1 MLCGLADGEER
12 WSIIAQLVEAALAEI
27 ESDERTVQL
36 LKRLASIYELRLDGP
51 GMAVDA
57 YRRALTVRPDDTS
70 ILHALARLFSIG
82 QQWNE
87 LLEIYQQELSY
98 TDDAAAY
105 LEIQFKIAQL
115 LEDLLG
121 EPKAAIEVYRD
132 ILDANEA
139 EVESLKALARLY
151 AAEDMHTELAEIYE
165 IQLAH
170 ADDTTAVRIQ
180 IRLAELRDLKLG
192 EGEQALSIY
201 RSVLENDPR
210 NVDALRAME
219 RLLLDPELKG
229 EAASCLIP
237 TKTWSSGGTWSALSK
252 FSKNWLRPKTT
263 G

>member
-1 MLCGLADGEER
+1 MSTLNLLCGLADGEER

-180 IRLAELRDLKLG
+180 
-192 EGEQALSIY
+192 
-201 RSVLENDPR
+201 
-210 NVDALRAME
+210 
-219 RLLLDPELKG
+219 
-229 EAASCLIP
+229 
-237 TKTWSSGGTWSALSK
+237 SA
-252 FSKNWLRPKTT
+252 
-263 G
+263 